1 MGTNNELKFTHIPIF
16 IITIHVYVC
25 YKIVFSYVYLCPFYK
40 FQMNNHL
47 MTTEAMIN
55 PEASDSLTSDP
66 MRSGNSSMLMHQDTS
81 VISAHD
87 VAHTGIYDILGRL
100 PMPPPNAS
108 SKMNNGGGHGVSYIE
123 NQRPNSIDPVQGY
136 FFRKKLLMQDANET
150 RL

>member
-1 MGTNNELKFTHIPIF
+1 
-16 IITIHVYVC
+16 
-25 YKIVFSYVYLCPFYK
+25 
-40 FQMNNHL
+40 MNNHL

-55 PEASDSLTSDP
+55 PEATDSLTSDP

>member
-1 MGTNNELKFTHIPIF
+1 
-16 IITIHVYVC
+16 
-25 YKIVFSYVYLCPFYK
+25 
-40 FQMNNHL
+40 MNNHL

-55 PEASDSLTSDP
+55 PEATDSLTSDP
-66 MRSGNSSMLMHQDTS
+66 MRSGNSSMLLHQDTS

-100 PMPPPNAS
+100 PMPPPPNAS
-108 SKMNNGGGHGVSYIE
+108 SKMNNGLGGHGVSYIE

>member
-1 MGTNNELKFTHIPIF
+1 M
-16 IITIHVYVC
+16 YVI
-25 YKIVFSYVYLCPFYK
+25 KLLGISYVYLQPFYK

-55 PEASDSLTSDP
+55 PEACDSLTSSDP
-66 MRSGNSSMLMHQDTS
+66 MRSGNSSMMMHQDTS

-87 VAHTGIYDILGRL
+87 AHTAGIYDILGRL
-100 PMPPPNAS
+100 PQLPNSAS
-108 SKMNNGGGHGVSYIE
+108 SKMNGGHGVSYIE
-123 NQRPNSIDPVQGY
+123 TQRPNSIDPVQGY

>member
-1 MGTNNELKFTHIPIF
+1 MGDNALKFTF
-16 IITIHVYVC
+16 N
-25 YKIVFSYVYLCPFYK
+25 YKLKYLLKLILSMPFFTK

-55 PEASDSLTSDP
+55 TEADSLTSDP
-66 MRSGNSSMLMHQDTS
+66 MRSGNSSMMMHQDTS

-87 VAHTGIYDILGRL
+87 AHTGIYDILGRL
-100 PMPPPNAS
+100 PVPTA
-108 SKMNNGGGHGVSYIE
+108 SKMNGGHGVSYIE
-123 NQRPNSIDPVQGY
+123 TQRPNSIDPVQGY